1 MSRPAGASLLERPG
15 LVLRAGGRRLAA
27 APRWQLLLAAS
38 GWLTWLA
45 TLLPAG
51 SALRVALVF
60 AFVLTCPGLALTLLM
75 PVREAAARWVLAVA
89 LSMSVALLLNTL
101 LTVLSN
107 DSLPLRLALLASLT
121 TAAALIATPT
131 AADGARHV
139 PEEDDP

>member
-1 MSRPAGASLLERPG
+1 MLERPG
-15 LVLRAGGRRLAA
+15 LIMRAGGRRLGTT
-27 APRWQLLLAAS
+27 PRWQLLLAGS

-107 DSLPLRLALLASLT
+107 DSLPLRLAVLASLT
-121 TAAALIATPT
+121 TAATLIATPT
-131 AADGARHV
+131 AADEALHV
-139 PEEDDP
+139 TEEDVP